1 MIGALGLLGAALAG
15 SAVSEMR
22 AALEGPT
29 PVVQGITCTPMGA
42 ALERL
47 ASLPWNPETLRSLSP
62 GLDRRME
69 SLQPAK
75 AAAAGLDLS
84 GTMAYFE
91 VKGEARQVL
100 PFRGDL
106 AQAEAFFAQGGATVV
121 REGDRLLVTPT
132 AGARATA
139 WQLEGGALVHREPHT
154 SAAGSPPQ
162 AALLDGLPTGPGCI
176 VYTRDTAKAQGKF
189 SATAVF
195 VPLDGQSPLRW
206 RVATPAPPPKAF
218 AAPTGPWVGAATR
231 TPPMVVGGLG
241 VSGDALLE
249 LMANTPGA
257 PLADIQRFREV
268 ISLPAGVTFAIF
280 AVQPGPRFAMVV
292 PVHDADGDPL
302 SARRLRRLV
311 SGISDNLRRTDTLRF
326 EGSLP
331 TKKGPVPL
339 ALGLREGAVIIASDA
354 ALVDEVL
361 AGQGADW
368 VSPQVA
374 ELSQDW
380 PLAVATAGGTPF
392 AVQAGLR
399 AQNGLWEL
407 HMDVDLPPAAPG
419 GPSLMGLIVTNALD
433 KVVEVRD
440 RMESAELLE
449 TADGLRGALRAH
461 EAKGGPPLVLP
472 PAPRATPDAQ
482 RVPATFDGAW
492 ATLDWRPGAEP
503 LRGVY
508 WVEQG
513 PEGFVVRGRA
523 DINGDGVFVEV
534 KATAASPAVFVRP

>member
-1 MIGALGLLGAALAG
+1 MIGALGLLGVALAG

-29 PVVQGITCTPMGA
+29 PVVQGITCAPMGA
-42 ALERL
+42 VLERI
-47 ASLPWNPETLRSLSP
+47 ASLPFDPQTLRALAP
-62 GLDRRME
+62 GLDRRIE
-69 SLQPAK
+69 TLQPAK
-75 AAAAGLDLS
+75 AAASGLDLS

-91 VKGEARQVL
+91 VKGEARQVV
-100 PFRGDL
+100 PFVGDL
-106 AQAEAFFAQGGATVV
+106 AQAEAFFIQGGATVV
-121 REGDRLLVTPT
+121 REGDRLQVTPT
-132 AGARATA
+132 GSARTTT
-139 WQLEGGALVHREPHT
+139 WQLEGGALVHREPHAT
-154 SAAGSPPQ
+154 PAGTPPQ
-162 AALLDGLPTGPGCI
+162 AALLDGLPTSPGCI
-176 VYTRDTAKAQGKF
+176 VYTRDTAKAEGKF

-206 RVATPAPPPKAF
+206 RVATPAPPPKVF

-231 TPPMVVGGLG
+231 TPPMMVGGLG

-268 ISLPAGVTFAIF
+268 ISLPAGVTFAVF
-280 AVQPGPRFAMVV
+280 AFQPSPRFAMVV

-311 SGISDNLRRTDTLRF
+311 GGMSDNLRRTDKFRF

-339 ALGLREGAVIIASDA
+339 AIGLREGAVIIASDA

-374 ELSQDW
+374 ELFQDW
-380 PLAVATAGGTPF
+380 PLAVATAGGLPF

-407 HMDVDLPPAAPG
+407 HVDMDLPPAEPG
-419 GPSLMGLIVTNALD
+419 SPSLMGIILTNALD
-433 KVVEVRD
+433 KVVQTRD
-440 RMESAELLE
+440 RIEATELLE
-449 TADGLRGALRAH
+449 TANSLRAALRDH

-472 PAPRATPDAQ
+472 PAPRATPNAE

-492 ATLDWRPGAEP
+492 SALDWRPGAEP
-503 LRGVY
+503 MRGVF

-513 PEGFVVRGRA
+513 PEGFVVRGRS
-523 DINGDGVFVEV
+523 DINGDRVFVEV
-534 KATAASPAVFVRP
+534 QATAASPAAIVRP

>member
-1 MIGALGLLGAALAG
+1 MIGALGLLGVALAG

-29 PVVQGITCTPMGA
+29 PVVQGITCAPMGA
-42 ALERL
+42 VLERI
-47 ASLPWNPETLRSLSP
+47 ASLPFDPQTLRALAP
-62 GLDRRME
+62 GLDRRLE
-69 SLQPAK
+69 TLQPAK
-75 AAAAGLDLS
+75 AAAAGLDLG

-91 VKGEARQVL
+91 VKGEARQVV

-106 AQAEAFFAQGGATVV
+106 AQAEAFFIQGGATVV

-132 AGARATA
+132 PGANATP
-139 WQLEGGALVHREPHT
+139 WQLEGGALVHREPNAT
-154 SAAGSPPQ
+154 PEGTPPQ
-162 AALLDGLPTGPGCI
+162 AALLDGLPTSPGCL
-176 VYTRDTAKAQGKF
+176 VYTRDTAKAEGKF

-206 RVATPAPPPKAF
+206 RVATPAPPPKVF
-218 AAPTGPWVGAATR
+218 ASPTGPWVGAATR
-231 TPPMVVGGLG
+231 SLPVVVGGLG

-268 ISLPAGVTFAIF
+268 ISLPAGVTFALF
-280 AVQPGPRFAMVV
+280 AVQPSPRFAMVV
-292 PVHDADGDPL
+292 PVHDAGGAPL
-302 SARRLRRLV
+302 SPRRLRRLV
-311 SGISDNLRRTDTLRF
+311 GGVSENLHRTDTFRF

-339 ALGLREGAVIIASDA
+339 AVGLREGAVIIASDA

-368 VSPQVA
+368 ISPAIA

-380 PLAVATAGGTPF
+380 PLALATAGGTPF

-407 HMDVDLPPAAPG
+407 HMDIDLPPAPPG
-419 GPSLMGLIVTNALD
+419 SPGLMGLILTNALD
-433 KVVEVRD
+433 RVVEARD
-440 RMESAELLE
+440 RVEADELLN
-449 TADGLRGALRAH
+449 TANSLRAALVAH

-472 PAPRATPDAQ
+472 PAPRARPDAQ
-482 RVPATFDGAW
+482 RVPATFAGAW
-492 ATLDWRPGAEP
+492 SALDWRPAAP
-503 LRGVY
+503 SLRGVF

-534 KATAASPAVFVRP
+534 QATAASPAAIVLP